1 MQGIHEIN
9 FEKDL
14 FEISLEN
21 SVEYEKQ
28 FLLLNNA
35 GVIKVEYCEHK
46 QRIVRTD
53 LEQSAGAPIQNICR

>member
-46 QRIVRTD
+46 QRIV
-53 LEQSAGAPIQNICR
+53 LI